1 MSKTIEPE
9 KSNIFVRYIVSDVK
23 ESVDFYTKYLSFEI
37 KMQPPG
43 NGFAMIYL
51 GNLHLLLNSPGK
63 GGAGQALSD
72 GSVPARGG
80 WNRIQIRVNDLEQ
93 KIKELGLV

>member
-63 GGAGQALSD
+63 GGPGKHYLMVRYQNLEVGTGYKYVLMTLSK
-72 GSVPARGG
+72 RLRN
-80 WNRIQIRVNDLEQ
+80 WNL
-93 KIKELGLV
+93 